1 LVGELIESA
10 LVPVM
15 QDRLAAAATREAKE
29 KALLSLA
36 ICDPAAGSGH
46 FLLAAARRVGREL
59 AIIRSEEAEPAPETY
74 RSALRDVIRHCLY
87 AVDKNPLAVDLCKV
101 ALWIEG
107 HAPGLPLSFLDH
119 RIRCGDSLV
128 GVFDLDVLK
137 AGVPDAAFKPL
148 TGDDKAVCTEL
159 RKRNKRER
167 EAPLG
172 AFSAETVLADL
183 AREFGAL
190 AEMPDETPDDVHS
203 KAELYRELVE
213 GASAVSRLRRACDA
227 WTAAFFSSRGP
238 GQVRAPPTTA
248 DVWNVLGGRE
258 DRHRAALIDGLSECF
273 HFFHW
278 RLAFPEVFERGGF
291 DVMLGNPPWERIKL
305 QEKEFFA
312 ARDRDIAVAPNKAA
326 RQKKIAALFAPDATA
341 AQKVLG
347 EAFHLAKRAADAESL
362 LVRVGGRFS
371 LTAVGDI
378 NTYALFGETFL
389 SLARVDGRAG
399 LLVPTSVA
407 TDETTS
413 RFFAALI
420 EGQRLKSLIG
430 FFEIRQWF
438 LGTDDRKSFAALT
451 IGPADNDP
459 TSFAFEIKSIPDL
472 LDERRRFT
480 LTADD
485 ISLVNPNTHTCPIFR
500 SKADAELTMRIY

>member
-1 LVGELIESA
+1 MRTKLDGSGLTEAKLYRQLLSLIYRLLFLMVAEERRLLFVPAADDETRHEVYRRWYGIGRLRDRAERRAGDDAYGDLWEGLKETFRLFHDEGAADALALSALNGELFGVNALPDLEHRDTAIRNDDLLDAMRQLSMFEERAGRKKAEVRRRVNYAGLDVEELGSIYESLLDYYPQVSPDRSGFALAAGSERKSTGSYYTPPELVGELIESA

-29 KALLSLA
+29 KALLSLT

-101 ALWIEG
+101 ALW
-107 HAPGLPLSFLDH
+107 PLSFLDH

-128 GVFDLDVLK
+128 GVFGLDVLK

-172 AFSAETVLADL
+172 VFSAETVLADL
-183 AREFGAL
+183 ACEFGAL

-213 GASAVSRLRRACDA
+213 GASAVSQLRRACDV

-258 DRHRAALIDGLSECF
+258 DRHRAALIAMDL
-273 HFFHW
+273 
-278 RLAFPEVFERGGF
+278 V
-291 DVMLGNPPWERIKL
+291 
-305 QEKEFFA
+305 
-312 ARDRDIAVAPNKAA
+312 AVT
-326 RQKKIAALFAPDATA
+326 I
-341 AQKVLG
+341 
-347 EAFHLAKRAADAESL
+347 RAVS
-362 LVRVGGRFS
+362 
-371 LTAVGDI
+371 
-378 NTYALFGETFL
+378 
-389 SLARVDGRAG
+389 
-399 LLVPTSVA
+399 
-407 TDETTS
+407 
-413 RFFAALI
+413 
-420 EGQRLKSLIG
+420 
-430 FFEIRQWF
+430 
-438 LGTDDRKSFAALT
+438 
-451 IGPADNDP
+451 
-459 TSFAFEIKSIPDL
+459 
-472 LDERRRFT
+472 
-480 LTADD
+480 
-485 ISLVNPNTHTCPIFR
+485 
-500 SKADAELTMRIY
+500 

>member
-1 LVGELIESA
+1 LGSIYESLLDYHPQVSHDHLGFALAAGSERKSTGSYYTPPELVRELIESA

-15 QDRLAAAATREAKE
+15 RERLAAAATREGKA
-29 KALLSLA
+29 KALLSLT

-59 AIIRSEEAEPAPETY
+59 AIIRGEEAEPAPETY
-74 RSALRDVIRHCLY
+74 RAALRDVIRHCLY

-137 AGVPDAAFKPL
+137 SGVPDAAFEPL

-203 KAELYRELVE
+203 KAELFRELIE

-227 WTAAFFSSRGP
+227 WTAAFFS
-238 GQVRAPPTTA
+238 RAAPA
-248 DVWNVLGGRE
+248 KSE
-258 DRHRAALIDGLSECF
+258 RHRPRRMCGTCSAG
-273 HFFHW
+273 
-278 RLAFPEVFERGGF
+278 R
-291 DVMLGNPPWERIKL
+291 RIG
-305 QEKEFFA
+305 
-312 ARDRDIAVAPNKAA
+312 
-326 RQKKIAALFAPDATA
+326 TA
-341 AQKVLG
+341 QL
-347 EAFHLAKRAADAESL
+347 
-362 LVRVGGRFS
+362 
-371 LTAVGDI
+371 
-378 NTYALFGETFL
+378 
-389 SLARVDGRAG
+389 
-399 LLVPTSVA
+399 
-407 TDETTS
+407 
-413 RFFAALI
+413 
-420 EGQRLKSLIG
+420 
-430 FFEIRQWF
+430 
-438 LGTDDRKSFAALT
+438 
-451 IGPADNDP
+451 
-459 TSFAFEIKSIPDL
+459 
-472 LDERRRFT
+472 
-480 LTADD
+480 
-485 ISLVNPNTHTCPIFR
+485 
-500 SKADAELTMRIY
+500 